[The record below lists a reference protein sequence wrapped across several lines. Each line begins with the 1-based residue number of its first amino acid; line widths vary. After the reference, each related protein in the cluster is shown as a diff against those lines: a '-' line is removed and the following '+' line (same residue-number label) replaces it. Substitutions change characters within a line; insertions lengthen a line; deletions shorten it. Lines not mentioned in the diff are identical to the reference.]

1 MQHDYAL
8 HAEALRVANED
19 RAEYEAEDKA
29 REEVVPS

>member
-8 HAEALRVANED
+8 HLEALRVTNED

-29 REEVVPS
+29 REDVVSS